1 MKKIFYIKIIITL
14 LLLII
19 LGGLIVH
26 YQQQPYMLITFVL
39 MVTGLITYQLII
51 LKNALNQSI
60 LIVEAIGNEDLS
72 FLNAKNYQQFD
83 STYQYRLEKIQHSF
97 SRIKKDS
104 IRQEKYLDWIIEN
117 QDVGICTY
125 DENGHVFH
133 VNSSFKEKVNL
144 SVLTHLKQLT
154 SKTAITSDLI
164 QKAFNQNALELE
176 NSNLV
181 LKARQLSR
189 EDQTIFLLTLQDIS
203 NELEEKE
210 HLSYS
215 KLIRVLTHEIMNGMT
230 PIISLSDS
238 MLMMMTDEENA
249 PLPLENFNQKIINT
263 NVKSIKVINS
273 QAEGLMNFINIY
285 RSISKLPTP
294 KMKEINVDNF
304 IQEELNSFEEV
315 IHNQDINI
323 DVINVNKVE
332 VIHAF
337 DPTLIHQCLHN
348 IIKNAIEAMS
358 DVNNS
363 KLTIEFE
370 KKEQLVIHIT
380 NNGPMIPEEEL
391 KHIFVPF
398 FTTKNTGNGI
408 GLALCKQIARVHKG
422 SLSVTSV
429 EEKTEFIIKI

>member
-1 MKKIFYIKIIITL
+1 MKKIFYIKILITL

-26 YQQQPYMLITFVL
+26 YQHHPYMLITFVL
-39 MVTGLITYQLII
+39 MTAGLISYQLMI
-51 LKNALNQSI
+51 LKNALNHSI

-72 FLNAKNYQQFD
+72 FLNSKNYQQFNG
-83 STYQYRLEKIQHSF
+83 TYQYRLEKIQHSF
-97 SRIKKDS
+97 SKIKKDS

-125 DENGHVFH
+125 DENGHVLH
-133 VNSSFKEKVNL
+133 VNSSFKDKINL
-144 SVLTHLKQLT
+144 SIFTHTNQLFTKTFLTKE
-154 SKTAITSDLI
+154 LI
-164 QKAFNQNALELE
+164 EKSFNQNTLELE

-181 LKARQLSR
+181 LKARQLVR
-189 EDQTIFLLTLQDIS
+189 EDQTVFLLTLQDIS

-238 MLMMMTDEENA
+238 MLMTMTDEEHE
-249 PLPLENFNQKIINT
+249 PVSFENLNQKVINT
-263 NVKSIKVINS
+263 NVKSLKVINS

-294 KMKEINVDNF
+294 KMKEVNVDNF
-304 IQEELNSFEEV
+304 IQEELNSFDEV
-315 IHNQDINI
+315 IHKYNI
-323 DVINVNKVE
+323 HTEMINVNNSE
-332 VIHAF
+332 IYHYF
-337 DPTLIHQCLHN
+337 DPTLIHQCVHN
-348 IIKNAIEAMS
+348 IIKNAIEAMTN
-358 DVNNS
+358 VNNS

-370 KKEQLVIHIT
+370 KKEQLVIHII

-422 SLSVTSV
+422 NLKV
-429 EEKTEFIIKI
+429 ESEGNKTCFTLKI

>member
-1 MKKIFYIKIIITL
+1 MKQIFYIKVFIVL
-14 LLLII
+14 FLLIT
-19 LGGLIVH
+19 LGGLMVH
-26 YQQQPYMLITFVL
+26 YQHQPYMLITFGL
-39 MVTGLITYQLII
+39 MCACLLSYQLIT
-51 LKNALNQSI
+51 LKNALNHSI

-72 FLNAKNYQQFD
+72 FLNSKNYQQFN

-125 DENGHVFH
+125 DENGHVLH
-133 VNSSFKEKVNL
+133 ANSSFKEKINL
-144 SVLTHLKQLT
+144 PVFTHTKQLFT
-154 SKTAITSDLI
+154 KTFLTKELI
-164 QKAFNQNALELE
+164 QKAFHQNTLELE

-181 LKARQLSR
+181 LKARQLVR
-189 EDQTIFLLTLQDIS
+189 EDQTVFLLTLQDIS

-238 MLMMMTDEENA
+238 MLMTMTDEEHE
-249 PLPLENFNQKIINT
+249 PVSLENLNQKVINT
-263 NVKSIKVINS
+263 NVKSLKVINN

-294 KMKEINVDNF
+294 KIREVNVDNF
-304 IQEELNSFEEV
+304 IQEELNSFSEV
-315 IHNQDINI
+315 IHKYNI
-323 DVINVNKVE
+323 HTEIINVNNSE
-332 VIHAF
+332 VYHSF
-337 DPTLIHQCLHN
+337 DPTLIHQCVHN
-348 IIKNAIEAMS
+348 IIKNAIEAMH

-363 KLTIEFE
+363 KLTIEFHQA
-370 KKEQLVIHIT
+370 EQLVIHIT

-398 FTTKNTGNGI
+398 FTTKNKGNGI

-422 SLSVTSV
+422 NLKV
-429 EEKTEFIIKI
+429 ESEGNKTCFTLKI